1 MKHPTLHIEI
11 ARAERKKRGRIASEG
26 GVQGMKIDLRQ
37 LKVMQLL
44 RFGRFYLFKTSI
56 KYKITDYITTRL

>member
-26 GVQGMKIDLRQ
+26 GGPGDENRLETAKSDA
-37 LKVMQLL
+37 
-44 RFGRFYLFKTSI
+44 TSEVW
-56 KYKITDYITTRL
+56 